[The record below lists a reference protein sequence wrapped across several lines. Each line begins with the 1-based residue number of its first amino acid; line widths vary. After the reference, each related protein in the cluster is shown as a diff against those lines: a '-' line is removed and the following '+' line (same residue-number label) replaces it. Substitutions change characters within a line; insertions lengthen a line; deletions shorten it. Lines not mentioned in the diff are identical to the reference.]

1 VVGCLSEGA
10 IPIGPGR
17 GGIFCVIVVENIVT
31 QEVGYLLDEALGKSR
46 SLVCGLVIAVDMIA
60 IQFWISASWVMK
72 YSWAKAG
79 EPTGDPRRRKPV
91 VSLAGRGE
99 PRTSMSFGLV
109 EYWEIVSAMEGASV
123 GLRWKRSGI
132 GEWPEVEV
140 RMRVF
145 IGLTKHPSGVPMV
158 ANWSQRN
165 CKSASG
171 TQTETLS
178 TYPRR
183 CVMPPKP
190 SLPGSLLRSRVVALS
205 RSSMSSG
212 WRRLAM
218 TRDAK
223 MGESGQP
230 WLMPSS
236 MSRVRHVPSAHLWW
250 TVPACL

>member
-1 VVGCLSEGA
+1 MM
-10 IPIGPGR
+10 
-17 GGIFCVIVVENIVT
+17 
-31 QEVGYLLDEALGKSR
+31 EVAR
-46 SLVCGLVIAVDMIA
+46 
-60 IQFWISASWVMK
+60 
-72 YSWAKAG
+72 
-79 EPTGDPRRRKPV
+79 
-91 VSLAGRGE
+91 
-99 PRTSMSFGLV
+99 
-109 EYWEIVSAMEGASV
+109 V

-145 IGLTKHPSGVPMV
+145 IGLTKHPSSAPMV
-158 ANWSQRN
+158 ANWLHRS

-171 TQTETLS
+171 MQAETS
-178 TYPRR
+178 SMYPRR

-190 SLPGSLLRSRVVALS
+190 LLPGLPLRSQVVALL
-205 RSSMSSG
+205 RSSMSGG
-212 WRRLAM
+212 WRRLAR

-236 MSRVRHVPSAHLWW
+236 MSRVCRVPLAHLWW